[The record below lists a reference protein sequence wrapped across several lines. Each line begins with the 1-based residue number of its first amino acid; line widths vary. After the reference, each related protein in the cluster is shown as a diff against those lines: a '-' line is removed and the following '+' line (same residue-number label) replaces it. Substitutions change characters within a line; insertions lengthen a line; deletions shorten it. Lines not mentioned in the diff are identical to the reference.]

1 MRPAFSSHPIAVAAL
16 VVTMLALVVMELSRG
31 LRRRSEA
38 THVDLGSVWVI
49 RLATGVG
56 ILVAGLAL
64 RVPWLNLPFVPV
76 VFGLGL
82 AFLWMGIALRAW
94 SIATLGRYFT
104 LTVQTSPD
112 QPLITG
118 GPYRWLRHPSYL
130 ALLVIFAGL
139 GIVLG
144 NPVSLVALVAGM
156 LVGLM
161 YRIRVEEAALRAASG
176 PAFDAYAEG
185 RKRLLPFIW

>member
-1 MRPAFSSHPIAVAAL
+1 MRPAFSSQPIAVALL
-16 VVTMLALVVMELSRG
+16 VATLLVLVVMELSRG
-31 LRRRSEA
+31 LRSRSEA
-38 THVDLGSVWVI
+38 AHVDMGSVWVI
-49 RLATGVG
+49 RLTTGAG
-56 ILVAGLAL
+56 ILVAALAL
-64 RVPWLNLPFVPV
+64 RVPWLNVPFSPL

-82 AFLWMGIALRAW
+82 ACLWLGIGLRAW

-112 QPLITG
+112 QPLITD
-118 GPYRWLRHPSYL
+118 GPYHWLRHPSYL

-139 GIVLG
+139 GLVLG

-156 LVGLM
+156 LTGLV
-161 YRIRVEEAALRAASG
+161 YRIRVEETALRAARG